1 MEELSRILLKW
12 LKPIL
17 IVCAISAVGSA
28 IISLT
33 LPEYFKST
41 VTFLTANPH
50 ALDRESLFKMEIGDH
65 PVYLY
70 GGGNDNNRILTLAES
85 RHVENYLID
94 KFNLYEHYEVDSLEP
109 LAEFEVKE
117 ELRDHFKVLKTVHG
131 NLQIE
136 VTDKDKDFAATMAN
150 DVITRLDEL
159 NMEVIRRKKY
169 DVLKV
174 YEKHLT
180 EQKDEVEKWRDSLQ
194 SIIQINPDDTVSYN
208 VVESLVNSALGQY
221 TSVKIIYEQYLPALQ
236 TKWSTI
242 YILEEAVPA
251 VKRFKPVRSMIVL
264 TGVLLSLLVMVII
277 SVFVEKYRELT

>member
-28 IISLT
+28 MISLT
-33 LPEYFKST
+33 LPEYFKSA

-50 ALDRESLFKMEIGDH
+50 TMDRESLFKMEIGEH

-70 GGGNDNNRILTLAES
+70 GGGNDINRILTLAES
-85 RHVENYLID
+85 RQVENYLID
-94 KFNLYEHYEVDSLEP
+94 KFKLYEHYEIDSLEP

-131 NLQIE
+131 NLQVE
-136 VTDKDKDFAATMAN
+136 VADKDKNFAATMAN

-174 YEKHLT
+174 YEKYMG
-180 EQKDEVEKWRDSLQ
+180 EQKDEVTKWRDSLQ
-194 SIIQINPDDTVSYN
+194 SIIQINPDDTVNYN
-208 VVESLVNSALGQY
+208 IVEGLVNSTLGQY
-221 TSVKIIYEQYLPALQ
+221 TSVKIIYEQYLPALE
-236 TKWSTI
+236 TEWSTM

-251 VKRFKPVRSMIVL
+251 VKRFSPVRSMIVL
-264 TGVLLSLLVMVII
+264 TSVLVSLLIMVIL
-277 SVFVEKYRELT
+277 SVCVEKFRELT